1 MPEQHEKWRRIQE
14 DGAEW
19 EARTVPGP
27 RQMEPGLEG
36 DEEILEFV
44 CLDGTRKARRLAVG
58 AGTLDSMDREALHRA
73 YRRARPIAG
82 DHYGRPGKPASDA
95 T

>member
-1 MPEQHEKWRRIQE
+1 MAERQGKWRRIEE

-27 RQMEPGLEG
+27 EQLTPDLEG
-36 DEEILEFV
+36 DQEILEFV
-44 CLDGTRKARRLAVG
+44 CVDGTRKSRRVAVG
-58 AGTLDSMDREALHRA
+58 AGELERMDGDELRRA

-82 DHYGRPGKPASDA
+82 DHYGRPGKPANDA
-95 T
+95 A